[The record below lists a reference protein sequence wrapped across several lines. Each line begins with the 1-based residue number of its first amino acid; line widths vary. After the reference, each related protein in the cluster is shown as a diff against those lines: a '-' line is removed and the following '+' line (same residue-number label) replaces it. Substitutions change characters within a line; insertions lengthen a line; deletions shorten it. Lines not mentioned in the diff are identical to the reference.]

1 MKQSLK
7 YLFSAI
13 AVMLVGAVAF
23 AQVTTSSLNGRV
35 NDENAEPLE
44 GAVIIATHVPSGTQY
59 YAVANNSGQY
69 VINGMR
75 SGGPYTIQVSYLG
88 MSTLEYNNI
97 TLKLGEPYE
106 LDAVMQSSTELDAVI
121 VVSEASF
128 NASKT
133 GAGASFSQGQV
144 ENLPTIDRSVYD
156 VVKFTPQATV
166 NKNGGISFA
175 GANNRYNSFQI
186 DGAVAND
193 SFGLTSSGT
202 NGGQTGANPV
212 SMDAIEEIQV
222 VVAPFDVRQSGF
234 TGGAI
239 NAITKSGTNT
249 VKGSAY
255 AYLFNQDMVGT
266 TPGTTDLSDPLVLSS
281 LKTLYNEDGTKTG
294 FGERTKY
301 DQELTQTYGFTV
313 GAPIIKNKL
322 FIFASGEF
330 YRKSYPNTYFPADGD
345 DNPYINKPLKGNI
358 TYKDQN
364 LGNIFNAS
372 MADAILEHYQSTY
385 KLNDPTY
392 SESYGPHQKVD
403 QSINGMLRLD
413 WNINDSNKLMVRYQ
427 LAHAYADKYGSGAAT
442 YYFNNSSYKQVN
454 LTNTVVA
461 ELNSR
466 ISDCVSNEFRATAVI
481 VRDHREPG
489 YKGATM
495 YIKDNITFDL
505 GTEYSSGANSMAS
518 DTYTISDNVSIFKG
532 NHNITV
538 GTHNEIFK
546 FNNVFIQ
553 YAYGEYIFAT
563 LQDYF
568 DNNPNQYE
576 YKYADPELTGG
587 QTIYAAPTL
596 AAEFGLYAQDEWKPS
611 RNFTLTYGIR
621 ADLPVLLNHPTVNDD
636 YNAYADQMVV
646 DGKWTSAEHV
656 GEVPKPSI
664 LFSPRVGFRWFI
676 NDSHKSLLR
685 GGAGLFTG
693 RVPFVWLSNAYNNTG
708 VETKSVTIKDPA
720 ILSQISGANATS
732 DPYNDIIKAGVVQ
745 TGKNAGGTI
754 NTLSKNFKYPQVFRA
769 NLGFDQEF
777 EGGWKL
783 TFDGLF
789 SKTLN
794 NVFFYNAAIY
804 QAGNVYGVNAA
815 AAESNP
821 ASVAPYYKAYGDA
834 YSTIVSLGN
843 TNRGYTYSLSAQVT
857 KSFNFGLDLMAS
869 YTFGHSYSVNDG
881 TSSVAYSNWKY
892 NYSVDTN
899 TDELS
904 YSLFDKPHK
913 WNFVAMYNS
922 PVYAKILK
930 TTVTLTY
937 EGGSGQRYCYTMKES
952 SLDFNGDG
960 QKGNSLIYIPTQ
972 EELTAMNW
980 SSANDAAK
988 FENFIRQDKYLS
1000 SHRGQWS
1007 SRYAGIAPT
1016 EHHFNLSVA
1025 EDIFYDKAHGRKVQ
1039 VNVNLL
1045 NASNLLCR
1053 QWGLYYAAANTR
1065 TVLDITANEKDAAG
1079 NYTPT
1084 YSFYD
1089 QNYIYVSDFLS
1100 RWRLQVGV
1108 KLTF

>member
-1 MKQSLK
+1 MKQSFKFL
-7 YLFSAI
+7 LSAL
-13 AVMLVGAVAF
+13 AVMLAGVTAL
-23 AQVTTSSLNGRV
+23 AQVTTSGLNGRV
-35 NDENAEPLE
+35 NETTGEPLE
-44 GAVIIATHVPSGTQY
+44 GAVVLATHVPSGTQY

-75 SGGPYTIQVSYLG
+75 AGGPYTIQISYLG

-106 LDAVMQSSTELDAVI
+106 LDVKMLPSNELDAV
-121 VVSEASF
+121 VVQSDASF

-133 GAGASFSQGQV
+133 GAGASFSQAQV

-156 VVKFTPQATV
+156 IVKFTPQASV

-175 GANNRYNSFQI
+175 GSNNRYNSFQI

-193 SFGLTSSGT
+193 SFGLAASGT
-202 NGGQTGANPV
+202 NGGQTGSNPV
-212 SMDAIEEIQV
+212 SMDAIEEVQV

-255 AYLFNQDMVGT
+255 AYIFNQDMVGT
-266 TPGTTDLSDPLVLSS
+266 TPGTTDMSDPMALPS
-281 LKTLYNEDGTKTG
+281 LDPEYDVDGNKTG
-294 FGERTKY
+294 MGIRTKY
-301 DQELTQTYGFTV
+301 TQELAQTYGFTV
-313 GAPIIKNKL
+313 GAPIVKNKL

-330 YRKSYPNTYFPADGD
+330 YRKSYPNIYFPSDGD
-345 DNPYINKPLKGNI
+345 GNAYINKPLKSEV
-358 TYKDQN
+358 TYNGEN
-364 LGNIFNAS
+364 LGKVFNPA
-372 MADAILEHYQSTY
+372 MADAILDHYQKTY
-385 KLNDPTY
+385 NPDASY
-392 SESYGPHQKVD
+392 SESYSAHQIVD
-403 QSINGMLRLD
+403 QSINAMLRLD

-427 LAHAYADKYGSGAAT
+427 LANAFADQYGSGAST

-454 LTNTVVA
+454 WTNTVVA

-466 ISDCVSNEFRATAVI
+466 VSDCVSNEFRATAVI

-489 YKGATM
+489 YPGATM
-495 YIKDNITFDL
+495 YIRDNITFNL

-518 DTYTISDNVSIFKG
+518 DTYTITDNVSIFKG

-553 YAYGEYIFAT
+553 YAYGEYTFAT
-563 LQDYF
+563 LADF
-568 DNNPNQYE
+568 FNNNPNQYD
-576 YKYADPELTGG
+576 YKFADPEITGG
-587 QTIYAAPTL
+587 ETIWAASTY
-596 AAEFGLYAQDEWKPS
+596 AAEFGLYAQDEWKPG
-611 RNFTLTYGIR
+611 RNFTLTYGLR
-621 ADLPVLLNHPTVNDD
+621 ADLPVLLNHPTVNEDF
-636 YNAYADQMVV
+636 NAKADA
-646 DGKWTSAEHV
+646 GTFGSFNEHV
-656 GEVPKPSI
+656 GETPKASV
-664 LFSPRVGFRWFI
+664 LFSPRVGFRWFL

-708 VETKSVTIKDPA
+708 METKSVTLNGSSSVKPTEVP
-720 ILSQISGANATS
+720 ATS
-732 DPYNDIIKAGVVQ
+732 DPYTDVIKAGVVES
-745 TGKNAGGTI
+745 GKNAGGTI
-754 NTLSKNFKYPQVFRA
+754 NTLNNKFKYPQVFRA

-777 EGGWKL
+777 EGGWKITL
-783 TFDGLF
+783 DALF

-804 QAGNVYGVNAA
+804 QDGKVYGVNAA
-815 AAESNP
+815 TAETNH
-821 ASVAPYYKAYGDA
+821 ASVAPHYKAYGDA

-843 TNRGYTYSLSAQVT
+843 TNKGYTYSVSAQVQ
-857 KSFNFGLDLMAS
+857 KSFDFGLDLMAS

-892 NYSVDTN
+892 NYSIDTN
-899 TDELS
+899 SDELS

-913 WNFVAMYNS
+913 WNFVAMYTS
-922 PVYAKILK
+922 PVYAKVLK

-937 EGGSGQRYCYTMKES
+937 EGGSGQRYCYTMKEA

-960 QKGNSLIYIPTQ
+960 QKGNSLMYIPTQ
-972 EELTAMNW
+972 DELVAMNW
-980 SSANDAAK
+980 ASAADAAK
-988 FENFIRQDKYLS
+988 FENFIRGDKYLS

-1007 SRYAGIAPT
+1007 TRYAGLAPV
-1016 EHHFNLSVA
+1016 EHHFNFSVA
-1025 EDIFYDKAHGRKVQ
+1025 EDIFYDKAHGRKIQ
-1039 VNVNLL
+1039 INVNLL
-1045 NASNLLCR
+1045 NASNLFNR
-1053 QWGLYYAAANTR
+1053 NWGMYYASAYNR
-1065 TVLDITANEKDAAG
+1065 TILDISAINKDADG
-1079 NYTPT
+1079 NFTPT
-1084 YSFYD
+1084 YTFYD
-1089 QNYIYVSDFLS
+1089 QNQINYSDFIS
-1100 RWRLQVGV
+1100 RWRLQVGL